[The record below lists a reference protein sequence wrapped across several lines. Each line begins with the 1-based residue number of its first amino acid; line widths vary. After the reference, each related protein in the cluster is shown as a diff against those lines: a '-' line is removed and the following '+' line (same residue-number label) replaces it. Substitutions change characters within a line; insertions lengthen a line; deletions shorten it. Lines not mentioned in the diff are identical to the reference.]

1 MVPGVFNMNGG
12 LGILGKTMGSF
23 GPAPVQKK
31 SAASCFLTFD
41 VFAGDVS
48 FKLSTDVVF
57 THHFLDH
64 FLGETTVFIYVRLP

>member
-12 LGILGKTMGSF
+12 TGNTGKNHGLI

-31 SAASCFLTFD
+31 VCSQLFSD

-57 THHFLDH
+57 THHF
-64 FLGETTVFIYVRLP
+64 

>member
-31 SAASCFLTFD
+31 VCSQLFSD